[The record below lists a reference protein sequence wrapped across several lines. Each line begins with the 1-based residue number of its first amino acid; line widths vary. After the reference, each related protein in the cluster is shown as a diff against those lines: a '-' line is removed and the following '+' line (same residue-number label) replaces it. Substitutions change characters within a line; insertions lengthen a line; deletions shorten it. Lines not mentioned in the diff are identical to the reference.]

1 MENFN
6 EATPGGKLEAFFNE
20 LEKNGLKLKES
31 SQYKKKYAFEDER
44 MDKPW
49 MIQND

>member
-6 EATPGGKLEAFFNE
+6 EAAPGGKLEKFFNE
-20 LEKNGLKLKES
+20 LESNGVKLKES
-31 SQYKKKYAFEDER
+31 PRYIKKYAFDTER

-49 MIQND
+49 MIRNE